1 MFRACRVST
10 GRRSRGFTLL
20 EAVITL
26 MLVSVVFGV
35 AADIL
40 GDACRV
46 MSFSRAKSNSTQA
59 VQQGLTRICA
69 EAREAFKIDGTGIE
83 LALLKVDPTPQRFP
97 SPAPPNWSPYT
108 HQLRVRY
115 YTSGGQL
122 CRDVDGIK
130 QVVADGVTGLRCRTL
145 PGGSLEV
152 SLTLLEDRV
161 VRTLT
166 TQVRTPAV
174 AP

>member
-1 MFRACRVST
+1 MSRVSRTST
-10 GRRSRGFTLL
+10 GRKGFTLL

-69 EAREAFKIDGTGIE
+69 EAREAFQIDGTGLE
-83 LALLKVDPTPQRFP
+83 LALLKVDPAADRFP
-97 SPAPPNWSPYT
+97 ATAPGTRSPYT

-122 CRDVDGIK
+122 CREVDGSQ
-130 QVVADGVTGLRCRTL
+130 QVVADGVTGLMCQVL